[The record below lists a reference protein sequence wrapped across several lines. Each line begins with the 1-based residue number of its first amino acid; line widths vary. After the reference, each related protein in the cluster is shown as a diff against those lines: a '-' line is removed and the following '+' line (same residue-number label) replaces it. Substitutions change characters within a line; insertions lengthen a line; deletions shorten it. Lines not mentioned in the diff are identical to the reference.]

1 MHIITYEVKASLKTT
16 VIWTVAIVLTFII
29 FMSGMYTAFLDSRE
43 DLTKMLEGYPPQF
56 MAAFGFQ
63 LDQIFSYEGFFG
75 FSYIYLGLMAAIMSV
90 ALSVGIFGREKK
102 NHCQDFLFA
111 KPVNRSKI
119 FGYKLVAVMLLIV
132 GNNLIFTAI
141 TVLIR
146 DTEHTQL
153 SLGRYIIMA
162 LSLLFTQLLF
172 MAVGLVIAIFS
183 RKIRTVAG
191 IATSVGF
198 IAFVMTAVLN
208 IIGEEAWM
216 LLAPM
221 RYFDPA
227 YIVEHTFYE
236 GRFVGVALLLFIV
249 VVGVS
254 FYRYCTMDT
263 QSI

>member
-1 MHIITYEVKASLKTT
+1 MNMVAFEVKASLKTAI
-16 VIWTVAIVLTFII
+16 IWTVAILLTFYI
-29 FMSGMYTAFLDSRE
+29 FMSGIYTAFLDSRE

-63 LDQIFSYEGFFG
+63 LDKIFSYEGFFG
-75 FSYIYLGLMAAIMSV
+75 FSYIYLGLMTAIMSV

-102 NHCQDFLFA
+102 NHCQDFLLT
-111 KPVNRSKI
+111 KPLNRSKI
-119 FGYKLVAVMLLIV
+119 FGYKFIALMSLLVA
-132 GNNLIFTAI
+132 NNLIFVVI
-141 TVLIR
+141 TVVLR
-146 DTEHTQL
+146 DKDHAQL
-153 SLGRYIIMA
+153 GLGRYIIMA
-162 LSLLFTQLLF
+162 LSLFFTQLLF

-208 IIGEEAWM
+208 IIGEEPLM

-221 RYFDPA
+221 KYFDPA
-227 YIVEHTFYE
+227 YIVDHSFYE
-236 GRFVGVALLLFIV
+236 GRFILVALVLII
-249 VVGVS
+249 GGIAAS

-263 QSI
+263 RSI